1 VIKPS
6 CFLTAA
12 SAASLSLFFSG
23 SSYGGDPAAA
33 TQTVTPEPIAPPA
46 HLYCDTLASGDYQLQ
61 FGPVVSHPGYA
72 GDMIDWQ
79 EQVTEKPYRILRYS
93 QEGILQPNTL
103 TLSGTAWG
111 TWLYEESN
119 TPGKFPILSRFP
131 DQHGST
137 ATSADKFLLNN
148 AAVATTARIGE
159 WITLFA
165 QGEYSD
171 IEFVGQEQY
180 QLRKAFVMVGN
191 LDAFPFYAY
200 FGRNTVDFGG
210 LDAYNPFTHS
220 VNNHS
225 FRVDSDDPVIALGF
239 APKFLPGFN
248 LVATAIPGGR
258 HLRVADSDGGGQFDN
273 YAVNASYL
281 MCITDE
287 LTFEIGGG
295 WLNSTIYDTEFANH
309 PGASFD
315 FSEANSVENIENG
328 AWDVNAELKW
338 RGLSIG
344 GELTSTEAAWP
355 TTDHKVRAING
366 QVAYDF
372 PLCGLPSRLSFVYGV
387 TDLGPD
393 DVEYEE
399 LTQIAV
405 GLETQI
411 TRNFSLGIEYVRNSA
426 FVPLI
431 AITQAS
437 DADVRTDTI
446 LIGGKF
452 TF

>member
-1 VIKPS
+1 MKCSIFAVALCLS
-6 CFLTAA
+6 LCL
-12 SAASLSLFFSG
+12 SLSHPAVA
-23 SSYGGDPAAA
+23 GDPVSPKAPVAPA
-33 TQTVTPEPIAPPA
+33 PVAPAPTV
-46 HLYCDTLASGDYQLQ
+46 YCDTLAQGDYQFQL
-61 FGPVVSHPGYA
+61 GPIGNHPGYA
-72 GDMIDWQ
+72 SDIIDWQ
-79 EQVTEKPYRILRYS
+79 EHVTEKPYRILRYS
-93 QEGILQPNTL
+93 QEGLLQPNTL
-103 TLSGTAWG
+103 TVSGAAWG
-111 TWLYEESN
+111 TWMYEETN
-119 TPGKFPILSRFP
+119 VPGKFPILSRFP

-137 ATSADKFLLNN
+137 ESSADRFILNN
-148 AAVATTARIGE
+148 AAVSTTARVGE

-171 IEFVGQEQY
+171 IEFIGQDQY
-180 QLRKAFVMVGN
+180 QLRKAFVMLGN
-191 LDAFPFYAY
+191 LDKFPFYAY

-210 LDAYNPFTHS
+210 MDAYNPFTHS

-248 LVATAIPGGR
+248 LVGTAIPGGR

-273 YAVNASYL
+273 FAVNASYL
-281 MCITDE
+281 ICITDDM
-287 LTFEIGGG
+287 TFEIGGG
-295 WLNSTIYDTEFANH
+295 WLNSTIYDTEFAHH
-309 PGASFD
+309 PGASFE
-315 FSEANSVENIENG
+315 FSEANSVQNLENG

-338 RGLSIG
+338 RGLSVG
-344 GELTSTEAAWP
+344 GELTSTEASWP

-405 GLETQI
+405 GLETQV
-411 TRNFSLGIEYVRNSA
+411 TRNFSLGIEYVRNSG

-446 LIGGKF
+446 IVGGKF